1 MTQQKRIKKDSKTVT
16 QTPIRIIDDRTNF
29 SKMAD
34 RYGYE
39 SQGEM
44 RDNENMKEFKNLFV
58 QIEDNDKRDAQIL
71 RGKPISLPDLNA
83 HKQS

>member
-1 MTQQKRIKKDSKTVT
+1 
-16 QTPIRIIDDRTNF
+16 
-29 SKMAD
+29 MAD

-58 QIEDNDKRDAQIL
+58 QIEDNDKREAQIL
-71 RGKPISLPDLNA
+71 RGRPINLPDLNA
-83 HKQS
+83 HKQF